1 MAELSEAL
9 NVEEAVKDLTG
20 EEVEFDIVICDN
32 EPDRVSDVFS
42 KEALKDIVDIIN
54 KLGSVPYIKN
64 HDMSDVDNI
73 IANIRSAELVE
84 DATRKNTFGDTYV
97 YVLGK
102 ASAKKGSNDY
112 LDKILS
118 GLWKNSSIRSVNVY
132 EEKDGFNVIMHVEDV
147 IEVSCVC
154 VGCQPMA
161 RVCLKS
167 VPVDG
172 NRYKAT
178 MDIAVNEIKEATGG
192 KKMKLRDMMFKRIC
206 SAKGLPE
213 DVVEDINKAIG
224 AADAE
229 VSEDDVNALIEEN
242 AKLKERIAELEAENK
257 SLKGCMAEKELDGA
271 VEEAVKALNPLND
284 RVKADIIDKIDKS
297 KIAVDEAGKFTGL
310 DEQIETVKKMYDGLF
325 KTEVKPDNKVEAKP
339 EDKADKKVE
348 VAKSVMPEFT
358 LGVHKA
364 ETGSGKMSE
373 RFGL

>member
-1 MAELSEAL
+1 MAEVNEAL
-9 NVEEAVKDLTG
+9 NVEEVIKDNTG
-20 EEVEFDIVICDN
+20 EDVEFDIVICDN

-54 KLGSVPYIKN
+54 KLGNVPYIKN

-73 IANIRSAELVE
+73 IANIRGAELVE
-84 DATRKNTFGDTYV
+84 DTTKKNLFGDTYV

-178 MDIAVNEIKEATGG
+178 MDIAVNEIKETTGG

-206 SAKGLPE
+206 STKGLPE
-213 DVVEDINKAIG
+213 DVVADINKAIDT

-229 VSEDDVNALIEEN
+229 ISEDDVNALIEEN
-242 AKLKERIAELEAENK
+242 AKLKEKIAELEAENE

-297 KIAVDEAGKFTGL
+297 KITAGEDGKFAGL
-310 DEQIETVKKMYDGLF
+310 DEQIEAVKKMYDGLF
-325 KTEVKPDNKVEAKP
+325 KVEAKP
-339 EDKADKKVE
+339 DEVKPEGTKPEGKIE

-358 LGVHKA
+358 LGTHKA